1 MSFRGRH
8 LYTNGPEVQGAFGVD
23 SLPLTTVAHI
33 ISYLEDDATSLARL
47 CRTSRVLY
55 YMTLP
60 QLWKHVVLRS
70 HCAVHYRDDVP
81 EGLGSASPFSMGLN
95 ALVTRNVAA
104 LVSSLV
110 LEGDYKSLDL
120 EEYSRAGRVSEST
133 MILNIAIR
141 AAINQCI
148 QLEKFRWDLNVRIQA
163 NVYAGLGKLSRLESL
178 WIRFQTNRLPQPHTE
193 IPALPNLRSFTFTHY
208 DPMCYPDDVSTLF
221 LNSEKLEVLNMHFS
235 PRMREQGE
243 ASVVLARFFR
253 KNMNHNKKIRLK
265 HVGVYNLLATSE
277 SAECMAAMDARTI
290 ESFTALNTF
299 GVDEDELHRSNT
311 LFIDRTWFLPNTKEA
326 HNTKCLRMDQLHK
339 IHAQEI
345 ATSPDLERLY
355 LINARYRRDGVN
367 GESSPSSVDASPRT
381 VNGDTNRSSRSTP
394 TYATAPMMSL
404 RDAYLDSICNGC
416 GPKLKHLIFPA
427 RWPLHSALT
436 AKLIRSCPNLTQF
449 SAAIP
454 CSDMEVL
461 RMVIPFLTKLWAIR
475 VVAPRTHGEEGEK
488 ALGIFNACI
497 NQPDSVLEEDI
508 AKSLRQRG
516 PAGGVP
522 DFPSLRYIG
531 MGHKVWEVGSVYEEK
546 VKVRSPAQMNTP
558 EESSDSSYY
567 EETIYHRKL
576 KRITERDVSDVEIW
590 KMDTMDIA

>member
-1 MSFRGRH
+1 MSLRGNH

-33 ISYLEDDATSLARL
+33 ISYLDDDAPSLARL

-60 QLWKHVVLRS
+60 QLWKRVVLKS
-70 HCAVHYRDDVP
+70 HSTVHYRDDVP

-104 LVSSLV
+104 LVYSLV

-141 AAINQCI
+141 AAISQCV

-221 LNSEKLEVLNMHFS
+221 LNSEKLEDLNMHFS

-243 ASVVLARFFR
+243 ASVVLTRFFR
-253 KNMNHNKKIRLK
+253 KNMNANKKLRLK
-265 HVGVYNLLATSE
+265 RIGLYNLLANSE
-277 SAECMAAMDARTI
+277 SAECMAVMDPVRI
-290 ESFTALNTF
+290 EEVTALNTF
-299 GVDEDELHRSNT
+299 GMDEDELHRSNT
-311 LFIDRTWFLPNTKEA
+311 LFIDRTWFVPNPKET
-326 HNTKCLRMDQLHK
+326 HNAKSLRIDQLHK
-339 IHAQEI
+339 MHAQEI
-345 ATSPDLERLY
+345 AASPDLERLY
-355 LINARYRRDGVN
+355 LINARHRRDGVN
-367 GESSPSSVDASPRT
+367 GEPSPSSLDASPRT
-381 VNGDTNRSSRSTP
+381 VNGENRSSRNTP
-394 TYATAPMMSL
+394 THTTAPMMSL
-404 RDAYLDSICNGC
+404 RDLYLDNICNGC
-416 GPKLKHLIFPA
+416 GPKLKHLIFPS
-427 RWPLHSALT
+427 RWPLHSTLT

-454 CSDMEVL
+454 CSDMEIL

-475 VVAPRTHGEEGEK
+475 VVAPRTYGEEGEK
-488 ALGIFNACI
+488 ALAVFHSFVD
-497 NQPDSVLEEDI
+497 QPDSMLEESI
-508 AKSLRQRG
+508 SKSLTQRG
-516 PAGGVP
+516 PAGSVP
-522 DFPSLRYIG
+522 DFPVLRYIG
-531 MGHKVWEVGSVYEEK
+531 IGHKVWEVGSVYEEK
-546 VKVRSPAQMNTP
+546 VKLKSPVHMNTP
-558 EESSDSSYY
+558 AESSESSSY
-567 EETIYHRKL
+567 EETIYRRKL
-576 KRITERDVSDVEIW
+576 TRIYERDVAHVEIW
-590 KMDTMDIA
+590 KMDTMDIV